1 MKFRGKE
8 KFGFKNTLQNERG
21 GRVVLK
27 ISTGEISMNS
37 CKGKRKAQPR
47 TRHENQAV
55 E

>member
-21 GRVVLK
+21 GTVVLN
-27 ISTGEISMNS
+27 IPTGEMFMNS
-37 CKGKRKAQPR
+37 CRGKGKAQPR
-47 TRHENQAV
+47 RSHEDQEV